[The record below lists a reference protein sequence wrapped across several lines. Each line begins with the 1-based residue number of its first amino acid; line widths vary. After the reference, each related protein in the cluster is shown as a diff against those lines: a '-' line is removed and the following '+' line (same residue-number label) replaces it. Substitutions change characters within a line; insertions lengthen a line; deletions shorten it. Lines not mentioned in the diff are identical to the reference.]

1 LINCDVGVFSKIHQ
15 EITLPRA
22 LVVVGLD
29 SNEIKFK
36 TFFTNCIQEA
46 LTGREY
52 HQTEDDDWNVYWCE
66 KEYIPETLDK
76 IRLFP
81 EKRINHFRNFYEICR
96 KDLLSKNVK
105 RYKKTLE
112 REGKAE
118 EAAGYDYLPL
128 TYNLPSEYP
137 IFLEEFK
144 RSKEQKVVWIMK
156 PVIKTLLRSAEVR
169 ARGSSSLGPSARSRI
184 GQIQA
189 TSPSPTSC
197 RDISIIRC

>member
-1 LINCDVGVFSKIHQ
+1 LRALYLYLSHVGVFSKIHQ
-15 EITLPRA
+15 EGALPPSLVPSA
-22 LVVVGLD
+22 LL
-29 SNEIKFK
+29 SSEIKFK
-36 TFFTNCIQEA
+36 TLFCNCIQEA
-46 LTGREY
+46 LASREY
-52 HQTEDDDWNVYWCE
+52 RQTDDDDWNIYWCE
-66 KEYIPETLDK
+66 KEFIAETLDK

-128 TYNLPSEYP
+128 TYNMPSEYP

-144 RSKEQKVVWIMK
+144 RCK
-156 PVIKTLLRSAEVR
+156 
-169 ARGSSSLGPSARSRI
+169 
-184 GQIQA
+184 
-189 TSPSPTSC
+189 
-197 RDISIIRC
+197 